1 MQRTK
6 LFRFL
11 SFMTA
16 LPLPLLGIML
26 IFGVMGKIFEVGWLS
41 SAPDV
46 LLIPTLLTYYIS
58 LLLGAIYGFLKKE
71 ESVYL
76 MAFIGIAVWILG
88 LILDRFLTL
97 SREIMIGVTVFFL
110 AVLLV
115 LHILQYRATKKWEE
129 RLTPVPK

>member
-1 MQRTK
+1 MQKTK

-26 IFGVMGKIFEVGWLS
+26 IFGVMGKVLEVGWLS

-58 LLLGAIYGFLKKE
+58 LILGAVYGLLKKE

-76 MAFIGIAVWILG
+76 MAFIGAAIWILG
-88 LILDRFLTL
+88 FILDSALSL
-97 SREIMIGVTVFFL
+97 SREIMIGVNVFLL
-110 AVLLV
+110 AVILV
-115 LHILQYRATKKWEE
+115 LHVLQYRATKKWED
-129 RLTPVPK
+129 RLTPAHK